1 MFPNRGSAMASPAD
15 DLIENDPARLR
26 AGLVRL
32 TLLAVLGGAAT
43 GLVATA
49 FRIVLTEGA
58 AAAAALRAAAD
69 GQGIGLAGAVALSAA
84 LIGAAAWA
92 VARLSPETAG
102 SGIPHVEAVME
113 GRARPGGLRLLAV
126 KFAGGAAAMTGGLA
140 LGREGPSVQMG
151 ASLAHMIAA
160 PLRLPWADQRILI
173 AACAGAGLAAA
184 FNAPI
189 AGAIFVL
196 EELVRRFE
204 TRIAIA
210 ALTAS
215 AAAIAVSRTI
225 LGQGLELPVDIG
237 VQGAALAHPAFALF
251 GLVAG
256 AVAVVYNRALIL
268 AMDGMDRLPLS
279 PGWRGMLVGA
289 GVGALTY
296 HAAGLVGPG
305 EDLTRRALDAVEP
318 LAILPALL
326 LFRLAFSVLS
336 YAVGA
341 PGGIFAPLLVLG
353 AELGLMCGLLADALL
368 PAAGLDPRAFAVAG
382 MAALFTGGV
391 RAPLTGIV
399 IVTEMTGSTHVLLPI
414 MSACA
419 AAMLVPTLA
428 GSRPIYA
435 VLRDRSAASAA
446 VVPGEAA
453 PAPVRDA

>member
-1 MFPNRGSAMASPAD
+1 MAGSPD
-15 DLIENDPARLR
+15 DAIEDDPVRLR
-26 AGLVRL
+26 AGLLRL
-32 TLLAVLGGAAT
+32 AGLAILGGAVT

-49 FRIVLTEGA
+49 FRLVLQHGAEAAGA
-58 AAAAALRAAAD
+58 AIALAAGQGHGLAAAMA
-69 GQGIGLAGAVALSAA
+69 ISAG
-84 LIGAAAWA
+84 LIGFATWA

-151 ASLAHMIAA
+151 ASLAHLIAQA
-160 PLRLPWADQRILI
+160 TRVPWPDQRILV
-173 AACAGAGLAAA
+173 AACARAGLAAA

-204 TRIAIA
+204 TRTAIA
-210 ALTAS
+210 ALAAS
-215 AAAIAVSRTI
+215 AAAITVSRMI
-225 LGQGLELPVDIG
+225 LGPGLELPVAIG
-237 VQGAALAHPAFALF
+237 VQAGALAHPVFALF
-251 GLVAG
+251 GLLAG
-256 AVAVVYNRALIL
+256 VVAVVYNRALIL
-268 AMDGMDRLPLS
+268 AMDGMDRLRLPAGL
-279 PGWRGMLVGA
+279 RGLLVGA
-289 GVGALTY
+289 GVGVLVW
-296 HAAGLVGPG
+296 HAGWLVGPG
-305 EDLTRRALDAVEP
+305 ADLTRRALDAAEP

-326 LFRLAFSVLS
+326 LFRLGFSVLS

-353 AELGLMCGLLADALL
+353 AELGLLAGYLVQALL

-382 MAALFTGGV
+382 MAALFTGVV

-399 IVTEMTGSTHVLLPI
+399 IVTEMTGGTHILLPI
-414 MSACA
+414 LSACA
-419 AAMLVPTLA
+419 MAMLVPTLA

-435 VLRDRSAASAA
+435 VLRDRSAAAP
-446 VVPGEAA
+446 VPGEATG
-453 PAPVRDA
+453 PAR